1 MFKFTSVETDVF
13 FDYLNT
19 LCDSHFRDDPLL
31 EHQIKSMAA
40 LAFSTM
46 SKSDSLL
53 FSLDYTIKCAI
64 IALDVVR
71 GQIIQTGQAD
81 AHSMRQILCATLFC
95 RVGILRGLFIEDK
108 DPSFLKPNREMI
120 TLPFT
125 QTDSALWQHCADRS
139 CMNVRTKLADISY
152 LSLEPIAEA
161 IQCAD
166 FTETAPPGNP
176 GHLSTI
182 TRACQ
187 IIGLMSNLDTNRAT
201 LKMFL
206 SAREGG
212 VLDRFGLQTLDQ
224 FRDGYQKYFWEYLF
238 TDITDVISILE
249 ETDTGFQR
257 MVGIYQQV

>member
-1 MFKFTSVETDVF
+1 MFKFSSVETDNF
-13 FDYLNT
+13 FKYLST
-19 LCDSHFRDDPLL
+19 LCNSNFRDDPLL

-53 FSLDYTIKCAI
+53 FSLDYTIKCAT
-64 IALDVVR
+64 IALDIVR
-71 GQIIQTGQAD
+71 GRVIQTGQAD

-95 RVGILRGLFIEDK
+95 RVGILRGLFLEDK
-108 DPSFLKPNREMI
+108 DPTFLKPNREMI
-120 TLPFT
+120 TLPYT

-139 CMNVRTKLADISY
+139 CLYLRTKLDDVPY
-152 LSLEPIAEA
+152 LEIESIAEA
-161 IQCAD
+161 IQGAD
-166 FTETAPPGNP
+166 FTETAPPANPSHLGN
-176 GHLSTI
+176 I

-201 LKMFL
+201 LKIFL

-212 VLDRFGLQTLDQ
+212 VLERFGLKTLDQ
-224 FRDGYQKYFWEYLF
+224 FRAGYQKYFWENLF
-238 TDITDVISILE
+238 TDITDIIPILE

>member
-1 MFKFTSVETDVF
+1 MFKFTSVETNLF
-13 FDYLNT
+13 FEHLGE
-19 LCDSHFRDDPLL
+19 LCTSYFQDDPQL
-31 EHQIKSMAA
+31 EQQIQSMAA

-53 FSLDYTIKCAI
+53 FSLDYTIKCAT

-71 GQIIQTGQAD
+71 GQAIQTGEAD
-81 AHSMRQILCATLFC
+81 VQNVRQILCATLFC
-95 RVGILRGLFIEDK
+95 RVGILRSLFPEDK
-108 DPSFLKPNREMI
+108 DPAFLKSNRKMI

-139 CMNVRTKLADISY
+139 SMYVRTKLANLSYIDI
-152 LSLEPIAEA
+152 EPILEA

-166 FTETAPPGNP
+166 FTETMPTGNISQL
-176 GHLSTI
+176 GSI

-187 IIGLMSNLDTNRAT
+187 IIGLMSNLDSNRAT
-201 LKMFL
+201 LKIFL

-212 VLDRFGLQTLDQ
+212 VLERFGLKTLDQ
-224 FRDGYQKYFWEYLF
+224 FREGYQKYFWEHLF

-257 MVGIYQQV
+257 MVGIYQQI